1 MLPSAGPLMIGFFLY
16 FFSYICFMEE
26 KKEPD
31 CFQLIS
37 RQELETLGENRT
49 QLTYLKGE
57 TIFKQGAFAPHVL
70 FIQSG
75 LIKVYLQTGKHK
87 IQNLW
92 IARAGDFL
100 AFSSVFGEKVYRCSA
115 MALKDS
121 ELLMINKER
130 LGSLLKT
137 NPEFGFRITSKNY
150 ASENHLLDLVASLSY
165 KQMRGKLASSLIY
178 LSSER
183 FVADNIFLYLS
194 RQDIADFAS
203 ISAESVIKFLK
214 EFEKDGIVHL
224 EGKNIAVVK
233 GEKLKEISETG

>member
-1 MLPSAGPLMIGFFLY
+1 
-16 FFSYICFMEE
+16 MEQ

-37 RQELETLGENRT
+37 KQELESLSENRT

-75 LIKVYLQTGKHK
+75 LIKVYLQTGKNK

-115 MALKDS
+115 MALKES
-121 ELLMINKER
+121 EMLMINKESLR
-130 LGSLLKT
+130 SLLKT

-150 ASENHLLDLVASLSY
+150 SSEHHLMDLVASLSY
-165 KQMRGKLASSLIY
+165 KQMRGKLASSLLY
-178 LSSER
+178 LSSEH
-183 FVADNIFLYLS
+183 FVAEKIFLYLS

-203 ISAESVIKFLK
+203 ISVESVIKFLK
-214 EFEKDGIVHL
+214 EFEKEGIILL
-224 EGKNIAVVK
+224 EGKSIAVVK
-233 GEKLKEISETG
+233 WEKLKDISETG